1 MNTQR
6 LRELCD
12 AVENGSARAEDVQE
26 LARLAR
32 TVAKALMMT
41 RALVASWDSI
51 RVTSKASFDYRE
63 CLRGCAKSLS
73 NIVGA

>member
-12 AVENGSARAEDVQE
+12 AVENGSARAEDVLE

-32 TVAKALMMT
+32 EAAKRLDDATATM
-41 RALVASWDSI
+41 RRSASETKHEA
-51 RVTSKASFDYRE
+51 RRE
-63 CLRGCAKSLS
+63 IERYFLRHA
-73 NIVGA
+73 